1 MSRLGGHCVK
11 GGGHGKLGEFSS
23 QPSQPWPPGFVT
35 GEGSILPDQ
44 LIPSF
49 GPIYGSPEFLPPSVA
64 AVRLS
69 PSSTTPHLISGCA
82 HGCVMSSDEIA
93 HEIRAS
99 FPGTEDVIVDY
110 LAGYLVDD
118 AGEEEDVLQIA
129 RDILQSVA
137 GDRDDVL
144 ERLMLKLGDLLEEQ
158 LNARIKNK
166 SRPKLQKLDKVMDMS
181 KTQMSN
187 TIALSEGVDLESIN
201 KGKASRVD
209 VKKLEK
215 QEAKLRAKIE
225 KRARRD
231 LYEGSKLLD
240 QHRKQINPLEAAANA
255 KNKSK
260 DIHLPSID
268 VNFGSNRILSG
279 ASLTLAH
286 GRRYGLIG
294 RNGVGKSTLLRHI
307 AMREVPIPPHIT
319 ILFVEQ
325 EIIGDDTKAIDS
337 VLKADVWRDHLLKE
351 QASLDAK
358 LAELESAGDEKR
370 FEDEREELSSRL
382 AEVHARLT
390 EMDAE
395 SGPSR
400 AAALLAGLGFDEAD
414 QQRPT
419 KSFSGGWRM
428 RLALA
433 RALFVKPSLLL
444 LDEPSNHIDL
454 NALAWLEDYLQTWPG
469 TLLVVSHDRA
479 FLDAVATDIIHQHS
493 GRLDYYKGNFTQ
505 FYSTKSERD
514 RNMRKEYETQMEY
527 RKHLQ
532 AFIDRWRYNAN
543 RAAQAQMKI
552 KILEKLPDLQ
562 PPEEEETENFKRMN
576 EVTFGY
582 NPEKPILKSINFDIG
597 FDSRVAIVGAN
608 GAGKSTLIKIL
619 TGELNPISG
628 HVTRNGRLR
637 VGYFAQHHVD
647 TLIPTM
653 SPVQFLASKYPGRT
667 EQEYRSHLGN
677 FQISGMTGLQLI
689 GTLSG
694 GQKSRVAFSLLSLQR
709 PHILL
714 LDEPTNHLDIEGLDA
729 LMLAI
734 QKWDGGVVVISHD
747 ERFITTVA
755 NELWVC
761 GNQTVSK
768 FKGDVQAYKD
778 LIVNN
783 IKTKP

>member
-1 MSRLGGHCVK
+1 
-11 GGGHGKLGEFSS
+11 
-23 QPSQPWPPGFVT
+23 
-35 GEGSILPDQ
+35 
-44 LIPSF
+44 
-49 GPIYGSPEFLPPSVA
+49 
-64 AVRLS
+64 
-69 PSSTTPHLISGCA
+69 
-82 HGCVMSSDEIA
+82 MSSEDIA
-93 HEIRAS
+93 EEIRES
-99 FPGTEDVIVDY
+99 FPGTEEVIVQY

-118 AGEEEDVLQIA
+118 AGEEEDVLQVA
-129 RDILQSVA
+129 HEILKSLA
-137 GDRDDVL
+137 GNRDDVL
-144 ERLMLKLGDLLEEQ
+144 EKLMLRLGDLLEDR
-158 LNARIKNK
+158 LNERLKN
-166 SRPKLQKLDKVMDMS
+166 RAGPKLHKLDRVMDMS
-181 KTQMSN
+181 KAQMSN

-201 KGKASRVD
+201 KGKASKVD
-209 VKKLEK
+209 FKKLEK
-215 QEAKLRAKIE
+215 QEAKLKAKIE
-225 KRARRD
+225 KRSRRD

-240 QHRKQINPLEAAANA
+240 AHRKQQTYEEMFMKINPLEASTAA

-268 VNFGSNRILSG
+268 VSFASNRILSG
-279 ASLTLAH
+279 ATLTLAH

-307 AMREVPIPPHIT
+307 AMREVPIPAHIT

-325 EIIGDDTKAIDS
+325 EIIGDDTTAIDS
-337 VLKADVWRDHLLKE
+337 VLKADVWRDHLMKE
-351 QASLDAK
+351 EASLNAS
-358 LAELESAGDEKR
+358 LTTLEAEGDEKR
-370 FEDEREELSSRL
+370 FVDAREEASSRL
-382 AEVHARLT
+382 ADVHARLS

-395 SGPSR
+395 SGPAR

-433 RALFVKPSLLL
+433 RALFVKPALLL

-479 FLDAVATDIIHQHS
+479 FLDAVATDIVHQHS
-493 GRLDYYKGNFTQ
+493 NRLDYYKGNFTQ

-514 RNMRKEYETQMEY
+514 RNLRKEYDAQMDY

-543 RAAQAQMKI
+543 RAAQAQSKI
-552 KILEKLPDLQ
+552 KILEKLPDLE
-562 PPEEEETENFKRMN
+562 PPEVEETEQFKFPETEKISPPLLQMN

-582 NPEKPILKSINFDIG
+582 TPEKIILKGVNIDVG
-597 FDSRVAIVGAN
+597 LDSRIAIVGAN

-619 TGELNPISG
+619 TGELSPMNG

-647 TLIPTM
+647 SLVPSM
-653 SPVQFLASKYPGRT
+653 SPVQFLASKFPGKS
-667 EQEYRSHLGN
+667 EQEYRQHLGN
-677 FQISGMTGLQLI
+677 FQISGMTGLQSI

-694 GQKSRVAFSLLSLQR
+694 GQKSRVAFAVLSLQQ

-729 LMLAI
+729 LMLALE
-734 QKWDGGVVVISHD
+734 KWNGGVIIISHD
-747 ERFITTVA
+747 ERFITSVA
-755 NELWVC
+755 KELWVC
-761 GNQTVSK
+761 GDGTVAK
-768 FKGDVQAYKD
+768 FRGDVQSYKN
-778 LIVNN
+778 LIVSN
-783 IKTKP
+783 IKAKP